1 MDSWIWIVLLVGLFW
16 FMHRSGMGCCGG
28 HQHRR
33 GESSDEHDEAKKTP
47 HHEEDQKA
55 AEGLKAERR

>member
-16 FMHRSGMGCCGG
+16 FMHRSGVGCCGG

-33 GESSDEHDEAKKTP
+33 GESSDEHGGADELPRREESQEIEEGVKAK
-47 HHEEDQKA
+47 
-55 AEGLKAERR
+55 RR